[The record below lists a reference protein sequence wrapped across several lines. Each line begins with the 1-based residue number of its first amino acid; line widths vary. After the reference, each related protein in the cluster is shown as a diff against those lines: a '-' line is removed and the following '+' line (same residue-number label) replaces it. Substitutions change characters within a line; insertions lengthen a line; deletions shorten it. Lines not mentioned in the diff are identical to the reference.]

1 MSTSR
6 NKKSQHMLAPG
17 NNVGASTTSKKSHG
31 ASTMKS
37 KYGTIR
43 GTTYGSSRTNIP
55 SSASKAR
62 SLVNA
67 QDGGK
72 PHKAPVQIYDETG
85 NDVTPQPLH
94 LGDPNQAKQ
103 KQSNLLAE
111 SSGGTPT
118 DLMSQASIYNT
129 GTVTASTFGGGPF
142 TRSVFSQSYDT
153 GSESMAEP
161 DETDQSQEISTAW
174 GEIKHKRVDVEED
187 LQEED
192 LEKIVDLTL
201 TETETIWLLDMPG
214 VCVSTESDEADSVRK
229 KNEAYQDLVKNK
241 QGNDRY
247 AERGM
252 NTFNEPQKC
261 KLVQTSKIGYSEMGV
276 NATTWDMYDTYEEI
290 EKNAKGK
297 AAEDDEEGTI
307 SRPGSPKEGEEEAK
321 PASTDTPDTV
331 VREKSAASVRIAK
344 AKVVED
350 SRATF
355 TSSFAGSESIFA
367 SRETGVSSVPTEASA
382 IDEDKIIQS
391 ESFKTDLFVMERV
404 INLNTYQG
412 KQALYR
418 GFSIVKGSEPEEAV
432 PDIDQ
437 DTSTA
442 PQQLAVS
449 DDVGPNF
456 DRLWSYTCKG
466 TQGRNVSCL
475 SWNKSNPD
483 LIAVGYGQFEFSNQ
497 KEGLLMCWSLKN
509 PEFPERVYTC
519 KEGVTAADFSRVNPS
534 LLAVGLYDGSVAV
547 FNVRQSADEPILDSF
562 LSPGKHTAPVWQIK
576 WIEKERG
583 SGEESAEV
591 LVSISTDGRVCQ
603 WSIRKGFECYDLM
616 RLKKMPTRMGGK
628 KEKKGEAFISRHAG
642 GLSFDFNTRDA
653 NIYLAGT
660 EDGHIHRCS
669 CSYNEQFLES
679 YFGHTGPVYGIVWSP
694 FVPDVFL
701 SCSADWSIRLW
712 HQDKPRPILNFFSST
727 KPVYDIA
734 WSPKS
739 STVFACVNE
748 GAVEVWDLNI
758 STLDPIIVNNPTS
771 GAKQTSVTFSKN
783 SDCLLVGDSEGQVT
797 VLQLRSM
804 PVPVSQD
811 KQPDALLEVIRKS
824 LATGGKTHTDLGH
837 DLELEVD
844 SKEDGKEGLNDSLK
858 EINELIGDS
867 SEMDS

>member
-6 NKKSQHMLAPG
+6 SKKSQHMLAPG
-17 NNVGASTTSKKSHG
+17 NNAGVSTTSKKSHG

-55 SSASKAR
+55 SSASKTR

-67 QDGGK
+67 PETGK
-72 PHKAPVQIYDETG
+72 PPKAPVQIFDEAG
-85 NDVTPQPLH
+85 NDVTPLPLH
-94 LGDPNQAKQ
+94 LSDPSQVKQ
-103 KQSNLLAE
+103 KQSNLLAD

-129 GTVTASTFGGGPF
+129 GTITASTFGGGPF

-153 GSESMAEP
+153 GSESMIEP
-161 DETDQSQEISTAW
+161 DEGDQSQEPSTPW
-174 GEIKHKRVDVEED
+174 GEIRHKREDVKED
-187 LQEED
+187 LKEDD

-214 VCVSTESDEADSVRK
+214 VCVSTETDEAAIVTK
-229 KNEAYQDLVKNK
+229 KNTAYQELLKLK

-261 KLVQTSKIGYSEMGV
+261 KLVQTSKIGYSEAGCS
-276 NATTWDMYDTYEEI
+276 ASTWDMYDTFQQLDKDNKAKTDEE
-290 EKNAKGK
+290 
-297 AAEDDEEGTI
+297 DEEGTI
-307 SRPGSPKEGEEEAK
+307 SRPGSPKESVEQTQDVADGT
-321 PASTDTPDTV
+321 SGTV
-331 VREKSAASVRIAK
+331 VREKSAASVRI
-344 AKVVED
+344 D

-355 TSSFAGSESIFA
+355 TSSFAGSESVFA
-367 SRETGVSSVPTEASA
+367 SRETGVSAVPTEASV
-382 IDEDKIIQS
+382 IDETKILNSDK
-391 ESFKTDLFVMERV
+391 FKTDLFVMERV
-404 INLNTYQG
+404 INLNTYQP

-418 GFSIVKGSEPEEAV
+418 GFNIVK
-432 PDIDQ
+432 DIDQ
-437 DTSTA
+437 DSSAA

-449 DDVGPNF
+449 DGVGPNF
-456 DRLWSYTCKG
+456 DRLWSYMCKA
-466 TQGRNVSCL
+466 THGRNVSCL
-475 SWNKSNPD
+475 SWNKSNHD
-483 LIAVGYGQFEFSNQ
+483 LVAVGYGQFEFSNQ
-497 KEGLLMCWSLKN
+497 KEGLLLCWSLKN
-509 PEFPERVYTC
+509 PEYPERVYTC

-534 LLAVGLYDGSVAV
+534 LLAVGLYDGGVAV
-547 FNVRQSADEPILDSF
+547 YNVRHTDDEPIIDNF

-583 SGEESAEV
+583 SGDETAEV

-603 WSIRKGFECYDLM
+603 WSIRKGFESYDLM

-642 GLSFDFNTRDA
+642 GLSFDFNTRDS

-679 YFGHTGPVYGIVWSP
+679 YFGHTGPVYGIMWSP

-712 HQDKPRPILNFFSST
+712 HQDKSRPILNFFSST

-748 GAVEVWDLNI
+748 GAVEVWDLNV

-771 GAKQTSVTFSKN
+771 GAKQTSVSFSKN

-804 PVPVSQD
+804 PTPPPPE
-811 KQPDALLEVIRKS
+811 KQADLLMKVINTS
-824 LATGGKTHTDLGH
+824 LASQLQNQSMQEPTQVEREETQLEDDLPP
-837 DLELEVD
+837 D
-844 SKEDGKEGLNDSLK
+844 
-858 EINELIGDS
+858 
-867 SEMDS
+867 M

>member
-1 MSTSR
+1 
-6 NKKSQHMLAPG
+6 
-17 NNVGASTTSKKSHG
+17 
-31 ASTMKS
+31 MKS
-37 KYGTIR
+37 KYGTVR

-55 SSASKAR
+55 SSASKTR

-67 QDGGK
+67 PDGGK
-72 PHKAPVQIYDETG
+72 PLKAPVQIFDDAG

-94 LGDPNQAKQ
+94 FADPNQVKQ
-103 KQSNLLAE
+103 KQSNLLTE

-153 GSESMAEP
+153 GSESMVEP
-161 DETDQSQEISTAW
+161 DETDQSQDITSAWAEIRR
-174 GEIKHKRVDVEED
+174 KRPEVEDD
-187 LQEED
+187 LKEED
-192 LEKIVDLTL
+192 LEKIIDLTL

-214 VCVSTESDEADSVRK
+214 VCVSTESDEAASVQK
-229 KNEAYQDLVKNK
+229 QNEAYQDLVKNK

-261 KLVQTSKIGYSEMGV
+261 KLVQTSKIGYTETGV
-276 NATTWDMYDTYEEI
+276 NATTWDMHDTYQQI
-290 EKNAKGK
+290 EKENKSK
-297 AAEDDEEGTI
+297 SDEDEEEGTI
-307 SRPGSPKEGEEEAK
+307 SRPGSPKEGVEEAK
-321 PASTDTPDTV
+321 PDTTDAPDAL
-331 VREKSAASVRIAK
+331 VREKSSASVRI
-344 AKVVED
+344 D

-382 IDEDKIIQS
+382 IDEDKILQT
-391 ESFKTDLFVMERV
+391 EKFKTDLFVMERV
-404 INLNTYQG
+404 INLNTYQA

-418 GFSIVKGSEPEEAV
+418 GFDIVK
-432 PDIDQ
+432 DIDQ
-437 DTSTA
+437 EVTAA

-456 DRLWSYTCKG
+456 DRLWSYVCKS

-483 LIAVGYGQFEFSNQ
+483 LLAVGYGQFEFSNQ
-497 KEGLLMCWSLKN
+497 KEGLVMCWSLKN
-509 PEFPERVYTC
+509 PEYPERVYTC

-534 LLAVGLYDGSVAV
+534 LLAVGLYDGGVAV
-547 FNVRQSADEPILDSF
+547 YNVRQTSDEPILDSF

-591 LVSISTDGRVCQ
+591 LISISTDGRVCQ

-642 GLSFDFNTRDA
+642 GLSFDFNTRDS
-653 NIYLAGT
+653 NIYIAGT

-679 YFGHTGPVYGIVWSP
+679 YFGHTGPIYALVWSP

-712 HQDKPRPILNFFSST
+712 HQDKSRPILNFFSST

-804 PVPVSQD
+804 PLPVSQE
-811 KQPDALLEVIRKS
+811 KQADILMKIINTS
-824 LATGGKTHTDLGH
+824 LASQLQNQAPAEPEKVEREETQLEDDLPP
-837 DLELEVD
+837 D
-844 SKEDGKEGLNDSLK
+844 
-858 EINELIGDS
+858 
-867 SEMDS
+867 MD

>member
-55 SSASKAR
+55 SSASKTR

-72 PHKAPVQIYDETG
+72 PHKAPVQIFDETG

-94 LGDPNQAKQ
+94 LADPNQVKQ

-161 DETDQSQEISTAW
+161 DEPDQSQEISTAW

-187 LQEED
+187 LKED
-192 LEKIVDLTL
+192 DLDKIVDLTL

-261 KLVQTSKIGYSEMGV
+261 KLVQTSKIGYTEMGI
-276 NATTWDMYDTYEEI
+276 NATTWDMYDTYEQI
-290 EKNAKGK
+290 DKDTKGK
-297 AAEDDEEGTI
+297 SDENDEEGTI
-307 SRPGSPKEGEEEAK
+307 SRPGSPKEGAEEAK
-321 PASTDTPDTV
+321 PDTTDPLDTT
-331 VREKSAASVRIAK
+331 VREKSAASVRI
-344 AKVVED
+344 D

-355 TSSFAGSESIFA
+355 TSSFAGSESVFA
-367 SRETGVSSVPTEASA
+367 SRETGVSSVPTEATA
-382 IDEDKIIQS
+382 IDEDKILQS

-404 INLNTYQG
+404 INLNSYQG

-418 GFSIVKGSEPEEAV
+418 GFNIVNGNESEESAPISV

-437 DTSTA
+437 DLSAAT
-442 PQQLAVS
+442 QQLAVS
-449 DDVGPNF
+449 GDVGPNF

-483 LIAVGYGQFEFSNQ
+483 LVAVGYGQFEFSNQ

-534 LLAVGLYDGSVAV
+534 LLAVGLYDGGVAV
-547 FNVRQSADEPILDSF
+547 YNVRHSTDEPILDNF

-712 HQDKPRPILNFFSST
+712 HQDKPRPVLNFFSST

-734 WSPKS
+734 WSPNS

-748 GAVEVWDLNI
+748 GSVEVWDLNI

-804 PVPVSQD
+804 PAPLPQD
-811 KQPDALLEVIRKS
+811 KQRDRLLEVIKHS
-824 LATGGKTHTDLGH
+824 ASEDKNDLGK
-837 DLELEVD
+837 DIDVIDVELEGE
-844 SKEDGKEGLNDSLK
+844 KGEKRININLQ
-858 EINELIGDS
+858 EINDLIG
-867 SEMDS
+867 E